1 MQFWGNHTPCS
12 QNEFPFSPSTFT
24 LIISK
29 GWIIPNTDKILQLTS
44 NLLLFQE
51 KSYFKFL
58 KDNLSSI
65 VSGLYSQFG
74 GRVNPKILQ
83 TIFCNTTKYY
93 HVLKYLGE
101 TFPGNRTELSILWVC
116 GHWNCNWWC
125 VCKPHVHPF

>member
-1 MQFWGNHTPCS
+1 MQFWGNHTPYS
-12 QNEFPFSPSTFT
+12 QNEFPFSPSKFT

-29 GWIIPNTDKILQLTS
+29 GRIIPNNDKILQLTS

-51 KSYFKFL
+51 KTYFKFL
-58 KDNLSSI
+58 KDNLTSI

-74 GRVNPKILQ
+74 GGVNPEILQ
-83 TIFCNTTKYY
+83 TIFCNITKYY
-93 HVLKYLGE
+93 NVLKYFGA

-116 GHWNCNWWC
+116 GRWSCNWR